1 MSARPA
7 SWRCPL
13 QVPVTLHSFSWATY
27 FPTRGKAK
35 LLHDIAAALQVW
47 ECNCQG
53 LAALMTTS
61 RGTEQATSQQPRA
74 ATKGTRYQ
82 AKKTLT
88 SFDSIAQISPSL
100 FINRGRCRV
109 EGATMP
115 WEALNPAL
123 KGKAPP
129 RSLRVLTQR

>member
-7 SWRCPL
+7 SWRCPF
-13 QVPVTLHSFSWATY
+13 QVPFFLLGHL

-53 LAALMTTS
+53 LAALVTTS
-61 RGTEQATSQQPRA
+61 RDMEQATSQQPRA

-82 AKKTLT
+82 AKKNLT